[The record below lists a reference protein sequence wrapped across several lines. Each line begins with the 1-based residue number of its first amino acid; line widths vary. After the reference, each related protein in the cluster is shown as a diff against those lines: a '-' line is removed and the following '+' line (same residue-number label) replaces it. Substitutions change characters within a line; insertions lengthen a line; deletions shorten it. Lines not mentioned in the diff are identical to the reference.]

1 MKTDTYTKIILTVI
15 AVNLT
20 VITLKPLISPDT
32 ANAAV
37 ITKQA
42 FNNQAYGLVPVNKD
56 GSINVKM
63 NTDGPLEVKLVGID
77 HALYLNWDAIKV
89 KSDN

>member
-20 VITLKPLISPDT
+20 IITLKPLISPSV

-37 ITKQA
+37 NDKQSI
-42 FNNQAYGLVPVNKD
+42 NTPSYGLVPLNKD
-56 GSINVKM
+56 GSINVKI
-63 NTDGPLEVKLVGID
+63 NPGDPIDVTLVGINKKG
-77 HALYLNWDAIKV
+77 YEWDAIKT

>member
-20 VITLKPLISPDT
+20 VITLKPLISPSV
-32 ANAAV
+32 ANAEV
-37 ITKQA
+37 NDKQPTSTA
-42 FNNQAYGLVPVNKD
+42 SYGLVHVNKD
-56 GSINVKM
+56 GSINVKI
-63 NTDGPLEVKLVGID
+63 NPGDPIDVTLVGINKKG
-77 HALYLNWDAIKV
+77 YEWDAIKT

>member
-15 AVNLT
+15 ALNLT
-20 VITLKPLISPDT
+20 IITLKPLINPSV

-37 ITKQA
+37 NDKQSI
-42 FNNQAYGLVPVNKD
+42 NSSSYGLVPLNKD
-56 GSINVKM
+56 GSINVKI
-63 NTDGPLEVKLVGID
+63 NPGDPIDVTLVGINKKG
-77 HALYLNWDAIKV
+77 YEWDAIRT

>member
-20 VITLKPLISPDT
+20 VITLKPLISPAA

-37 ITKQA
+37 NDKQA
-42 FNNQAYGLVPVNKD
+42 ASSQAYGLVPVNKD
-56 GSINVKM
+56 GSINVKL
-63 NTDGPLEVKLVGID
+63 NAADPIDVTIVGINQKG
-77 HALYLNWDAIKV
+77 YEWDAIKT
-89 KSDN
+89 KSAD